1 MHFLRQ
7 SSWPNPPKRPRPDA
21 EDEVDGGC
29 SNFGPLMKC
38 TIATN
43 ISKARVTSHFLR
55 CPLSLLCTFSKR
67 ASVTTLA
74 WRYGEREEGERGT

>member
-7 SSWPNPPKRPRPDA
+7 SSWPNPPKRPVVGAMRKR
-21 EDEVDGGC
+21 EDTDEGG

-55 CPLSLLCTFSKR
+55 CPSPLYNVFQM
-67 ASVTTLA
+67 
-74 WRYGEREEGERGT
+74 GERDDISLGR